1 MPPRSRF
8 TLLRLAP
15 ICAVAALCLAPLAR
29 AQSGT
34 TITATATVKTRGGV
48 TSTAPL
54 AVMIDRF
61 SSDSD
66 RDAMMAAIKSG
77 GTDAVRGL
85 LLTRPP
91 IGTLKLGDSVTSI
104 KYVYERSTPEG
115 RLITAVTGSVSIDGQ
130 PVKSGSIAF
139 FPIDEKSPT
148 TGASIAD
155 GQYTAQV
162 PLGAAKVQ
170 IRVAKKVGEKKLYNT
185 ADSPVQPI
193 MKETLPARYND
204 DTELQLDVKPGNT
217 VKNFELAT
225 K

>member
-115 RLITAVTGSVSIDGQ
+115 RLITAVTGSVIAYVGAAAPGA
-130 PVKSGSIAF
+130 PVKSGFYLGLVMLVVPS
-139 FPIDEKSPT
+139 
-148 TGASIAD
+148 TGA
-155 GQYTAQV
+155 GH
-162 PLGAAKVQ
+162 
-170 IRVAKKVGEKKLYNT
+170 GELM
-185 ADSPVQPI
+185 P
-193 MKETLPARYND
+193 
-204 DTELQLDVKPGNT
+204 
-217 VKNFELAT
+217 AT
-225 K
+225 KVRLDANGAVVTDGYTDEVVQLTNVIGK

>member
-1 MPPRSRF
+1 MMNPAIAV
-8 TLLRLAP
+8 LLISFL
-15 ICAVAALCLAPLAR
+15 VSFL
-29 AQSGT
+29 SGCSDSNR
-34 TITATATVKTRGGV
+34 ATVTGTV
-48 TSTAPL
+48 T
-54 AVMIDRF
+54 
-61 SSDSD
+61 
-66 RDAMMAAIKSG
+66 
-77 GTDAVRGL
+77 
-85 LLTRPP
+85 
-91 IGTLKLGDSVTSI
+91 
-104 KYVYERSTPEG
+104 
-115 RLITAVTGSVSIDGQ
+115 IDGQ

-155 GQYTAQV
+155 GQYTSQV

-193 MKETLPARYND
+193 MKETLPAKYND

>member
-1 MPPRSRF
+1 MMNPAIAV
-8 TLLRLAP
+8 LLISFL
-15 ICAVAALCLAPLAR
+15 VSFL
-29 AQSGT
+29 SGCSDSNR
-34 TITATATVKTRGGV
+34 ATVTGTV
-48 TSTAPL
+48 T
-54 AVMIDRF
+54 
-61 SSDSD
+61 
-66 RDAMMAAIKSG
+66 
-77 GTDAVRGL
+77 
-85 LLTRPP
+85 
-91 IGTLKLGDSVTSI
+91 
-104 KYVYERSTPEG
+104 
-115 RLITAVTGSVSIDGQ
+115 IDGQ
-130 PVKSGSIAF
+130 AVKSGSIAF

-193 MKETLPARYND
+193 MKETLPAKYND